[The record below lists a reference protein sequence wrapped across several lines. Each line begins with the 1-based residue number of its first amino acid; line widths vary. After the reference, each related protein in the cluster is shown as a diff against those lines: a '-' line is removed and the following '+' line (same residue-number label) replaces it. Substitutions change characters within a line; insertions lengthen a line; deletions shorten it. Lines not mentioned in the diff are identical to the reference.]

1 MDKAPDEQSDN
12 LKNQRI
18 LSEYQAVRE
27 SKIKNEEKMFGVLAL
42 VLSFMTF
49 GAGIQSGAVALFF
62 ANLGYKRGQK
72 FEYAVGQKSKQK
84 TLASLAM
91 IITIF
96 GIIFYYITSFGD
108 ITKTLDGLPY
118 WFVLE

>member
-1 MDKAPDEQSDN
+1 MDKAPDEQSDE
-12 LKNQRI
+12 LKNQKI
-18 LSEYQAVRE
+18 LTEYQVIRE
-27 SKIKNEEKMFGVLAL
+27 SKIKNEEIKFGILAL
-42 VLSFMTF
+42 VLSLATF
-49 GAGIQSGAVALFF
+49 GAGIPSGAVALFF

-72 FEYAVGQKSKQK
+72 FEYEVGHNSKQK

-118 WFVLE
+118 

>member
-1 MDKAPDEQSDN
+1 MGKKFKMLLIFFSLALSSAVYSDN
-12 LKNQRI
+12 G
-18 LSEYQAVRE
+18 E
-27 SKIKNEEKMFGVLAL
+27 IKNEEKMFGVLAL

-49 GAGIQSGAVALFF
+49 GAGIPSGAVALFF

-118 WFVLE
+118 